1 MNAETINL
9 IAVIVLGLVALGALV
24 AQAYG
29 KRKGDETLVKALE
42 PYQPIAQLLLAQ
54 LDSALAKYGTLL
66 APVHDLALAAGT
78 LVDEPADFAN
88 KVLPPEVTEAIR
100 VVLGYA
106 KTLTDGEAQP
116 LGEVKRE

>member
-9 IAVIVLGLVALGALV
+9 IAVIVLGLVSLAALV
-24 AQAYG
+24 AMSYG